1 MPGALKAKGIWKQN
15 VCDGIGE
22 AIPEKENEYL
32 NANTHKGLLPR
43 MPFQINVEKGIFKTI
58 GFLHWMA

>member
-32 NANTHKGLLPR
+32 NANTHKR
-43 MPFQINVEKGIFKTI
+43 AST
-58 GFLHWMA
+58 